1 MITFIFA
8 GCKKFD
14 EIEASK
20 VEIIEENIEKEWDNI
35 KISAQYN
42 YPVELETVKIYLSEK
57 EDMSGATMYECTLDG
72 KKFNVEFEGL
82 KAGTVY
88 YFYYEYDNGYVKE
101 KSTKSNLKTISKP
114 DVVTKDVTN
123 ITTKSAVLNGS
134 LTNSDDANKII
145 ERGFCWGT
153 KKTPTIEGNHT
164 STGSGTG
171 IYSYSL
177 TNLTNN
183 TTYYVRSYVKT
194 NFGIVYGEEKIFTTV
209 EIVLPTVTT
218 NYVTDIKATTATCG
232 GNITSDGNGTV
243 TARGICWSTNP
254 NPTINDNKTNN
265 GSSIGSFTSNL
276 SNLASQTTYY
286 VRAYATNEV
295 GTAYGEEKS
304 FTTLPIEG
312 TTDGHSWVDLG
323 LPSGKKWATC
333 NVGATSPEEYGDYF
347 AWGETMTKETYTED
361 NCPTYGVSKSELQS
375 QGIID
380 SEGNLTAQYDVARAN
395 WGGTWRMPT
404 YAELKELYTQCTW
417 EWISTN
423 DFKGYSVTGPNGNSI
438 FLPAAGY
445 RGGSSLSDAG
455 GRGYYW
461 SSAPNESNS
470 KDACSLYFS
479 SSYHGM
485 DYHIRYYGHSVR
497 PVLE

>member
-164 STGSGTG
+164 STGSDTG

-218 NYVTDIKATTATCG
+218 NSVTDIKATTATCG
-232 GNITSDGNGTV
+232 GNITSDGNGIV
-243 TARGICWSTNP
+243 TARGVCWSTNP
-254 NPTINDNKTNN
+254 NPTINDNKTTN
-265 GSSIGSFTSNL
+265 GEGLGSFTSNL

-286 VRAYATNEV
+286 VRAYAINEV
-295 GTAYGEEKS
+295 GTAYGEEVS
-304 FTTLPIEG
+304 FTTLERNANG
-312 TTDGHSWVDLG
+312 REYVDLG
-323 LPSGKKWATC
+323 LSVKWATC

-380 SEGNLTAQYDVARAN
+380 SEGNLTSQYDAAQTN
-395 WGGTWRMPT
+395 WGGSWRMPT
-404 YAELKELYTQCTW
+404 KAELEELLDECTW
-417 EWISTN
+417 TWTKQNSVN
-423 DFKGYSVTGPNGNSI
+423 GYKVTGPNGNSI

-445 RGGSSLSDAG
+445 RSGSSLYGAG
-455 GRGYYW
+455 GYGDYW
-461 SSAPNESNS
+461 SSTPYDYYDY
-470 KDACSLYFS
+470 DAYFLYFGS
-479 SSYHGM
+479 SNHFMRSNYRILGL
-485 DYHIRYYGHSVR
+485 SVR
-497 PVLE
+497 PILE